1 MTALIIIWI
10 FFGLLTANIA
20 DSKGR
25 PFWTW
30 LIYGFLCFPLAILY
44 LAMSKP
50 SDEALVSSGEYRKCP
65 FCAEVVRSEA
75 KICRYCGKELPEI
88 EVEVTVPDD
97 NEQLVNRTE
106 AFLKIIGAILLAV
119 IVSAIICMSK

>member
-50 SDEALVSSGEYRKCP
+50 SDETLVSSGEYRKCP

-75 KICRYCGKELPEI
+75 KICRYCGKELPDVEI
-88 EVEVTVPDD
+88 EKSAPDD
-97 NEQLVNRTE
+97 RDSLMNKTE
-106 AFLKIIGAILLAV
+106 TFFKIIGVIIVV
-119 IVSAIICMSK
+119 IVVVSLIS